1 MIGALKMQNVVI
13 IPQNTGLP
21 TRSAHKHVAV
31 TVEIY
36 LSLDLGICAV

>member
-1 MIGALKMQNVVI
+1 MIGALKMQNLVL

-21 TRSAHKHVAV
+21 ARSAHKHVAV

-36 LSLDLGICAV
+36 SSLHLGICAV